1 MFVNGV
7 EVEDTYCEC
16 FDAYFSRVIVTAYNH
31 CLAETAAREM
41 TGFATSVIMC
51 PAEAG
56 IERMMRFDE
65 TPDGRA
71 GVSVL
76 ICHPSKKTL
85 QSQLIARIG
94 QCVLTAPT
102 ANAFDGLRD
111 AEERFDAGNKLRYF
125 GDGFERE
132 VEVSGRKCWAIPIM
146 EGDFIVENDFGIVK
160 GVAGGNVFIMG
171 ENQPSALSAA
181 LAAVDSIKNME
192 GVITPFPG
200 GIVASGSKVGAR
212 KYTFLKATTN
222 ERYAPSLRGR
232 VELDIPENV
241 SAIYEIV
248 INGLSEEV
256 VGEAI
261 RRCILSATRIPGVV
275 KISAGNYGGKL
286 GKYRI
291 YLKDVLGDL

>member
-7 EVEDTYCEC
+7 EVEDTFCEC
-16 FDAYFSRVIVTAYNH
+16 FDVYFSRVVITAYNH
-31 CLAETAAREM
+31 CLAETAATEM
-41 TGFATSVIMC
+41 TGFATSIIMC

-56 IERMMRFDE
+56 IERKLGFDE

-76 ICHPSKKTL
+76 ICHPSKKSL
-85 QSQLIARIG
+85 QNQLIARIG
-94 QCVLTAPT
+94 QCILTAPT
-102 ANAFDGLRD
+102 ANAFDGLED

-160 GVAGGNVFIMG
+160 GIAGGNLFIMG

-181 LAAVDSIKNME
+181 IAAVDSIRNME

-200 GIVASGSKVGAR
+200 GIVASGSKVGANR
-212 KYTFLKATTN
+212 YTFLKATTN
-222 ERYAPSLRGR
+222 ERYAPSLRGK
-232 VELDIPENV
+232 VDLDIPENV
-241 SAIYEIV
+241 NAIYEIV
-248 INGLSEEV
+248 INGLSEELV
-256 VGEAI
+256 REAI
-261 RRCILSATRIPGVV
+261 KKCILSATKIPGVV

-286 GKYRI
+286 GSCNI
-291 YLKDVLGDL
+291 WLKDVVEE

>member
-16 FDAYFSRVIVTAYNH
+16 FDVYVSRVIVTAYNH
-31 CLAETAAREM
+31 CLAETAAIEM

-56 IERMMRFDE
+56 IERKLGFEE

-71 GVSVL
+71 GISVL

-85 QSQLIARIG
+85 QNQLVARIG

-102 ANAFDGLRD
+102 ANAFDGLSE

-132 VEVSGRKCWAIPIM
+132 VEVSGRKCWAIPVM
-146 EGDFIVENDFGIVK
+146 DGDFIVENDFGIVK
-160 GVAGGNVFIMG
+160 GVAGGNIFIMG

-181 LAAVDSIKNME
+181 IAAVDAVRNMG

-200 GIVASGSKVGAR
+200 GIVASGSKVGSN
-212 KYTFLKATTN
+212 KYKFLKATTN
-222 ERYAPSLRGR
+222 ERYAPTLRGK
-232 VELDIPENV
+232 VELEIPENV
-241 SAIYEIV
+241 KAIYEIV
-248 INGLSEEV
+248 INGLNEEV
-256 VGEAI
+256 VKEAI
-261 RRCILSATRIPGVV
+261 KRCILSATRIPGVV

-286 GKYRI
+286 GKYKI
-291 YLKDVLGDL
+291 YLSDLFGQ